1 MIITNTSVHLK
12 DLISIAKRD
21 RTIGF
26 IPTMGALHDGHLSL
40 VRAAKEKCDFVIVSI
55 FVNPTQFDNPND
67 LANYPRD
74 IDVDI
79 KKLSDSGVDLLF
91 IPSEQEI
98 YPMPDRR
105 IFDFG
110 SMDKVMEG
118 IHRPGH
124 FNGVAQVVDRLFRLV
139 QPTVAFFGEKD
150 FQQLAIVRALV
161 EKRNLQVKIM
171 SGPTVREHDGL
182 AMSSRNRLL
191 TNIQRSQAPV
201 IYKTLLEAAEK
212 MDTLEVA
219 ALKKWVHNTINE
231 GKILETQY
239 VEIVDARTLQP
250 IKKWSDAGSVQL
262 CVAVFAKPVR
272 LIDNIRLK

>member
-21 RTIGF
+21 RSIGF